1 MHGNDICYC
10 VYRYDDIYA
19 TLERVHY
26 YLIHTYTYIAMHGIG
41 NTHKSIYNLSMY
53 IATYTL
59 VLSLYACS
67 VYLYMRVI
75 ITIVYD
81 SM

>member
-1 MHGNDICYC
+1 
-10 VYRYDDIYA
+10 
-19 TLERVHY
+19 
-26 YLIHTYTYIAMHGIG
+26 MHGIG